1 VSTACAAR
9 PAAPVLANASRRPYD
24 EMRRVLRRALPRIG
38 TEGMHMLRRG
48 GVRWRGVL
56 LLAPLLYGAAAPE
69 GEQDAEPK
77 QEFKRTTSSIQ

>member
-1 VSTACAAR
+1 
-9 PAAPVLANASRRPYD
+9 
-24 EMRRVLRRALPRIG
+24 
-38 TEGMHMLRRG
+38 MLRRG